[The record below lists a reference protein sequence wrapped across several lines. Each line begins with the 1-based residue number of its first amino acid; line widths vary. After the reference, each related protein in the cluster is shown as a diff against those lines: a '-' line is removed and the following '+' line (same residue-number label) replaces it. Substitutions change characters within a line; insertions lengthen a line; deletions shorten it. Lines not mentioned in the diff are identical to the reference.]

1 MTNDDQPTHVP
12 RWLLPSAQSGAL
24 RLAVVVVFVAAVAL
38 SAARIQ
44 RTLHVP
50 PAVPEFNQG
59 LTDFHTTVYF
69 PALALQNGFNPYSRE
84 YIEHFPASQLP
95 PYSPA
100 LFWLSYPFSL
110 LTLEQA
116 NVAYFVLCCAMIV
129 GLAASSLAF
138 CRVPLTIVNV
148 LGLATLISALSTGS
162 HQRPART
169 NHAGSRAGALWA
181 MELSRRR
188 PLLAGLALALTTLK
202 PTFAVPMIW
211 LLWCRRD
218 YRTAIAGVLIGG
230 AAAVG
235 GLVPLIANH
244 GFESVVQSLVDTQ
257 AHLESDKMVS
267 TETTWTRIDAVSF
280 FGKLV
285 GSEPNHITQIA
296 VLGACLLAAGFALWT
311 ISRTQL
317 ADGADSLSG
326 LIICTATLACVYH
339 GSYDALLLVAPW
351 VAVMAGRLREQLP
364 AKLRVPVWL
373 LLTIPAINYV
383 STRVVI
389 SKLSITEPLL
399 TPLTMLN
406 STCILAAFV
415 LSIGVAVYAKSQPA
429 LAASHATAPS

>member
-1 MTNDDQPTHVP
+1 MTTNANRDHIP
-12 RWLLPSAQSGAL
+12 RWLQPKVQPNWL
-24 RLAVVVVFVAAVAL
+24 RVVFVILFLVAVAV
-38 SAARIQ
+38 SAQRIP

-59 LTDFHTTVYF
+59 LTDFHTTIYF
-69 PALALQNGFNPYSRE
+69 PARALQGGFNPYSRE
-84 YIEHFPASQLP
+84 YIEHFPAAQLP

-148 LGLATLISALSTGS
+148 LGLATLILLC
-162 HQRPART
+162 RPGHISVLLGQIT
-169 NHAGSRAGALWA
+169 LIPVLGALWA

-188 PLLAGLALALTTLK
+188 PWLAGLALALTTLK

-218 YRTAIAGVLIGG
+218 FRTAIAGAVIGG

-235 GLVPLIANH
+235 GLIPLIANH
-244 GFESVVQSLVDTQ
+244 GFDSVVQSLVDTQ

-267 TETTWTRIDAVSF
+267 TETTWTRIDAIAF

-285 GSEPNHITQIA
+285 GSEPNHIAQIA
-296 VLGACLLAAGFALWT
+296 VMGACLLVAGGALWIT
-311 ISRTQL
+311 SRTQL
-317 ADGADSLSG
+317 TDGVDSLSG
-326 LIICTATLACVYH
+326 LIICT
-339 GSYDALLLVAPW
+339 
-351 VAVMAGRLREQLP
+351 
-364 AKLRVPVWL
+364 
-373 LLTIPAINYV
+373 
-383 STRVVI
+383 
-389 SKLSITEPLL
+389 
-399 TPLTMLN
+399 
-406 STCILAAFV
+406 
-415 LSIGVAVYAKSQPA
+415 
-429 LAASHATAPS
+429 